1 MDMEE
6 WNYKTT
12 KEMSAN
18 TEKSYQLFITYV

>member
-6 WNYKTT
+6 WNYKIA

-18 TEKSYQLFITYV
+18 TEKSYQLFITYI